1 MLILILS
8 LVGLGVVLFI
18 VTYFNRK
25 NQTTEPEIILQT
37 EGECCGAH
45 LICEKDTLLNANNKI
60 VYYDDE
66 ELDALIDIPATTFNN
81 EQIQQISEV
90 FYTLNESDVAG
101 WVRSLQIRRI
111 ELPADLREQALL
123 IIMERRNQN

>member
-1 MLILILS
+1 MLILILL

-18 VTYFNRK
+18 VTYFQRK
-25 NQTTEPEIILQT
+25 NQTAEPEVILQT

-45 LICEKDTLLNANNKI
+45 LICEKDTLLNSNNKVI
-60 VYYDDE
+60 YYDDE
-66 ELDALIDIPATTFNN
+66 ELDALVDIPASTFNN
-81 EQIQQISEV
+81 EQINQISEV

-111 ELPADLREQALL
+111 ELPTDLREQALL
-123 IIMERRNQN
+123 IVMERRKQN